1 MPPFAR
7 GFRRPTAKQSRDAVD
22 TPRVPAP
29 REIHALLCSDACPPP
44 VPAPRS
50 EDDWLAQYVEP
61 GQTMAEFLATC
72 PWLGRRKR
80 KYYKGAFVPQ
90 GEHMLEK
97 YPGAKIALL
106 PLGDMSVGNADGPPM
121 QALRRYTEAFYCGVE
136 VVVLPTVEVVVPS
149 AAGQPVLWRSR
160 SDADGEAAAG
170 TAAAETTEVELP
182 HRRHGKRIQLQIDGV
197 LAQLRTV
204 KVPGALMVVAVTMH
218 ELFDTPPDLFVAGM
232 VRTNA
237 SNPAVAVRYRREA

>member
-7 GFRRPTAKQSRDAVD
+7 GFKRPTAKQSQGAVD

-29 REIHALLCSDACPPP
+29 REIHALLRSDACPPA

-61 GQTMAEFLATC
+61 GQTMAEFLGTC

-80 KYYKGAFVPQ
+80 KYYKGPFVPQ
-90 GEHMLEK
+90 GENTLEK

-106 PLGDMSVGNADGPPM
+106 PLGDMSIGSADGPSM
-121 QALRRYTEAFYCGVE
+121 QALQRYTEAFYSGIE
-136 VVVLPTVEVVVPS
+136 VVILPTVQVVVPS
-149 AAGQPVLWRSR
+149 AAGEPVLWRS
-160 SDADGEAAAG
+160 SEAGSAA
-170 TAAAETTEVELP
+170 TAEAELP

-197 LAQLRTV
+197 LSQLRTV
-204 KVPGALMVVAVTMH
+204 KAPGALMVVAVTMH

-232 VRTNA
+232 VRAPPTR
-237 SNPAVAVRYRREA
+237 P